1 MIACHQSHAVY
12 GYPRR
17 VSENNSSQDSRS
29 RIARRVF
36 PDGVD
41 PDPRFTLANERT
53 FLSWMRTSLALFA
66 GGVALESLGLH
77 LQPDLR
83 RAASVVLLIAGLISV
98 VQAWVGW
105 TGSERR
111 LRTGEPL
118 PSSPWSLPLVA
129 VVLVAGVLVLL
140 AVVTS

>member
-1 MIACHQSHAVY
+1 MTEQ
-12 GYPRR
+12 
-17 VSENNSSQDSRS
+17 
-29 RIARRVF
+29 ARRPGLAPGGAYPPGMSSTGRQRF
-36 PDGVD
+36 PTSVYSVGSE
-41 PDPRFTLANERT
+41 PDPRFSLANERT